1 MGLASRGLR
10 IFFCKVGKFPPGLYP
25 AGQDG
30 ILEIQRKPENRR
42 TERKLDRMNCY
53 YIIGL
58 RVGLHETG
66 ENFCSDDGVI
76 MLQACG
82 DKETIGKM
90 MDAFNNVEG
99 VTAKLLDLN

>member
-1 MGLASRGLR
+1 
-10 IFFCKVGKFPPGLYP
+10 
-25 AGQDG
+25 
-30 ILEIQRKPENRR
+30 
-42 TERKLDRMNCY
+42 MNSY
-53 YIIGL
+53 YIIGLRVDHRHANALNLQKALTEFGCNIKL

-82 DKETIGKM
+82 DQETINRMVEG
-90 MDAFNNVEG
+90 FNGLEG